1 MVVLDPDHPLMA
13 RFQRALKNQLLKR
26 EQKLTYDAREL
37 KYQLEKAKKEREDAG
52 VELYG
57 LQQELA
63 KHQMLLEKE
72 HDKYN
77 DTNQNFKQMNK
88 DLELTREVYRKN
100 QTQVD
105 EELRKVRDL
114 QQERDNLKLRI
125 FYMSNA
131 KEDIRGDI
139 AVIRRA
145 TEKAEMDKTKFEV
158 EKQKQDLIVNRLEEK
173 EARYI
178 EDIALYQSQLHNQLK
193 ETKAAREALNEARME
208 TEAIE
213 KEKNQ
218 LMQNWTSCLIGMKRR
233 DEAHS
238 QMSSAIRFI
247 WCFFCSPKLD
257 NFIFFNLKQSSKAKI
272 RLDPSRNRLV
282 QKVNH
287 QRARNKRV
295 AND

>member
-1 MVVLDPDHPLMA
+1 
-13 RFQRALKNQLLKR
+13 
-26 EQKLTYDAREL
+26 
-37 KYQLEKAKKEREDAG
+37 
-52 VELYG
+52 LYG

-77 DTNQNFKQMNK
+77 DTNQNRKLNEK
-88 DLELTREVYRKN
+88 ELDKTRDDYRTYQN
-100 QTQVD
+100 QVD

-125 FYMSNA
+125 FYMTNA

-145 TEKAEMDKTKFEV
+145 TEKAETDKSKFEI
-158 EKQKQDLIVNRLEEK
+158 EKQRQDLIVNRLEEK
-173 EARYI
+173 ESKLK
-178 EDIALYQSQLHNQLK
+178 EDIALFQSQLHNQMK
-193 ETKAAREALNEARME
+193 ESKAAKESLVEARLE
-208 TEAIE
+208 TESIE

-238 QMSSAIRFI
+238 QMNSAIRFV
-247 WCFFCSPKLD
+247 
-257 NFIFFNLKQSSKAKI
+257 FIA
-272 RLDPSRNRLV
+272 
-282 QKVNH
+282 
-287 QRARNKRV
+287 
-295 AND
+295 

>member
-1 MVVLDPDHPLMA
+1 MA

>member
-247 WCFFCSPKLD
+247 CCFFCSPKLY